1 MNVTEYIEN
10 TKKEVQETRR
20 LDNIYSKREYK
31 LLIDNKD
38 LIEKLP
44 YDISYLNSGGKK
56 LYFQAYC
63 SSDENVKSLIAE
75 IRKILGIKRSEKVLN
90 PITGKITYI
99 TENEIFKVSV
109 FGGSVPDNCKLI
121 EEESTYTSTRYTMK
135 CI

>member
-1 MNVTEYIEN
+1 MNVAEYIE
-10 TKKEVQETRR
+10 TDKKEVKEARR
-20 LDNIYSKREYK
+20 LDNIDSKREYK

-44 YDISYLNSGGKK
+44 YDISYLNSGDKK
-56 LYFQAYC
+56 LYFTAYC

-75 IRKILGIKRSEKVLN
+75 IREILGIKRSEKVLN

-109 FGGSVPDNCKLI
+109 YGGSVPDNCKLI

>member
-1 MNVTEYIEN
+1 MNVAEYIE
-10 TKKEVQETRR
+10 TDKKEVKEARR
-20 LDNIYSKREYK
+20 LDNIDSKREYK

-44 YDISYLNSGGKK
+44 YDISYLNSGDKK
-56 LYFQAYC
+56 LYFTAYC

-75 IRKILGIKRSEKVLN
+75 IREILGIKRSEKVLN

-109 FGGSVPDNCKLI
+109 FGGSVPDNCNLI

-135 CI
+135 CT